1 MVYVDKSREC
11 RIFEG
16 PDDRNKMN
24 GIKKVEEKLKQIL
37 SERILVMD
45 GAMGTMIQQY
55 GLQEEDYRGERFRD
69 HPLSQKGNNDLLV
82 LTQPEIICEIHG
94 KYLAAGADM
103 VETDTFN
110 ANRISLADY
119 GMEELVYEINVAA
132 ARLARRAVDR
142 IMQEDPSRPRYVIG
156 TMGPTNKTA
165 SISPRV
171 EDPGYRAVTFDDLR
185 EVYAGQARGLI
196 DGGADLLMLETVF
209 DTLNVKAALA
219 GLEDVFTEK
228 GRRLPVMVSVTVV
241 DASGRT
247 LSGQTL
253 EAFVISVSHARLFSL
268 GLNCSLGAK
277 ELEPFVEEL
286 AQLTSLPVSVHPN
299 AGFPNQFGEYES
311 TPEQMGEVLE
321 RLMVRGH
328 VNIIGGCCGTTPAHI
343 REFAKRAA
351 GKKPRVAPPPAHLL
365 RLSGLE
371 PLTLFEGSNLINI
384 GERTN
389 VAGSRRFAR
398 LIREEQYEEALAVAR
413 QQVENGAQ
421 VIDVSMDDAM
431 LDAKRSM
438 VTFLN
443 LLAADPEIAR
453 VPVMIDSSKWEVLEA
468 GLKCLQ
474 GKGIVNSISLKE
486 GEEEFIAR
494 ARSIRLYGAAVVVM
508 AFDEEGQATSFE
520 RRIQIAERAYRL
532 LTEKAAFPPE
542 DIIFDLN
549 VLAIGTGLEEH
560 NRYAVEFIEAVRWVK
575 EHLPYVHTSGGI
587 SNLSFSFRGHN
598 PIREAMH
605 AAFLYHA
612 VKAGLDMAIVNAGR
626 LPLYDDIPR
635 ELLERVEDLI
645 FDRRPDAT
653 ERLLEYAAAA
663 GGEDS
668 GTAEKKEAWRQL
680 PLKERIIHSLVK
692 GIPDYV
698 EEDMQEA
705 IEAYPTALDIIE
717 GPMMEGMN
725 RVGDLFGSGKM
736 FLPQVIKSARVM
748 KRAVAVLEPVLEEEK
763 AAGGGLQQAAG
774 RVLLATVKGDVHD
787 IGKNIVGIVLQ
798 CNNYEIID
806 LGVMVPA
813 EKILETAEKEHA
825 DIIGLSGLITPS
837 LEEMVHL
844 AGEMEEKGFTQP
856 LLIGGATT
864 SVLHTAVRIEP
875 HYSHGVVH
883 VKDASRSVSVVGAL
897 LSEEKKRFLEETG
910 QYYEQLRRMNRK
922 KPGHYISL
930 EEARGR
936 RLRLTWEDYV
946 PPSPVTPGLT
956 VYEEIPLETVIP
968 YIDWTFFFHVWE
980 LKGKFPGIL
989 DHPQRGEEARKVYE
1003 EGQKCLQ
1010 RLTEE
1015 KILKVQAVVS
1025 LLPAAARGD
1034 DIVVYEDEER
1044 RQEKGVLYHLRQQEA
1059 RTATGHNLCL
1069 SDFVAPEKSG
1079 VNDHL
1084 GLFAVTAGVGLEHY
1098 LEEFG
1103 RQHDDF
1109 RALMVKALADRLA
1122 EAATEWLHEKVRR
1135 ELWGFAPE
1143 EKLTKEE
1150 LFRMR
1155 YQGIRPAYGY
1165 PACPDHSEKKNLF
1178 RLLGAEKHIG
1188 IRLTEGFAM
1197 VPAASVSGLIF
1208 SHPGSVYF
1216 DIRRILED
1224 QVADYALRRKIGLK
1238 EAEKYLSHL
1247 IYRENG

>member
-1 MVYVDKSREC
+1 MDKEAQ
-11 RIFEG
+11 
-16 PDDRNKMN
+16 
-24 GIKKVEEKLKQIL
+24 LKQIL
-37 SERILVMD
+37 QERVLVMD
-45 GAMGTMIQQY
+45 GAMGTMIQRH
-55 GLQEEDYRGERFRD
+55 GLKEEDYRGDRFRD

-82 LTQPEIICEIHG
+82 LTRPEIIREIHEQ
-94 KYLAAGADM
+94 YLLAGADM
-103 VETDTFN
+103 IETDTFN

-119 GMEELVYEINVAA
+119 GMEELVYEINLTA
-132 ARLARRAVDR
+132 ARLAREVADKVTA
-142 IMQEDPSRPRYVIG
+142 QDPSRPRFVIG

-165 SISPRV
+165 SISPKV

-185 EVYAGQARGLI
+185 EVYAEQARGLI

-209 DTLNVKAALA
+209 DTLNAKAALA
-219 GLEDVFTEK
+219 GLEEVFAEK
-228 GRRLPVMVSVTVV
+228 DRRLPVMVSVTVV

-268 GLNCSLGAK
+268 GLNCSMGAK

-286 AQLTSLPVSVHPN
+286 AQLTPLPVSVHPN

-321 RLMVRGH
+321 RLMQGGH
-328 VNIIGGCCGTTPAHI
+328 VNIIGGCCGTTPEHI
-343 REFAKRAA
+343 KEFARRAA
-351 GKKPRVAPPPAHLL
+351 GKRPRALPSHDHVLK
-365 RLSGLE
+365 LSGLE
-371 PLTLFEGSNLINI
+371 PLKVFEGSNLINI

-398 LIREEQYEEALAVAR
+398 LIREEKFEEALAVAR
-413 QQVENGAQ
+413 GQVENGAQ

-431 LDAKRSM
+431 LDAKKSM

-443 LLAADPEIAR
+443 LVAADPEIAR

-486 GEEEFIAR
+486 GEEDFLMKAR
-494 ARSIRLYGAAVVVM
+494 KIRLYGAAVVVM
-508 AFDEEGQATSFE
+508 GFDEEGQATTFD
-520 RRIQIAERAYRL
+520 RRTAIAERAYRL
-532 LTEKAAFPPE
+532 LTEKADFPPE

-560 NRYAVEFIEAVRWVK
+560 NRYALEFIEAVRWVK

-612 VKAGLDMAIVNAGR
+612 VKAGLDMAIVNAGK
-626 LPLYDDIPR
+626 LPMYDEIPP
-635 ELLERVEDLI
+635 ELLEKVEDLI

-653 ERLLEYAAAA
+653 ERLLEYAASATQTGNGA
-663 GGEDS
+663 E
-668 GTAEKKEAWRQL
+668 EKKEAWREL

-698 EEDMQEA
+698 EEDMAEA
-705 IEAYPTALDIIE
+705 IKAYPTALDIIE

-725 RVGDLFGSGKM
+725 KVGDLFGAGKM

-748 KRAVAVLEPVLEEEK
+748 KKAVAVLEPVLEEEK
-763 AAGGGLQQAAG
+763 AAGGGRQQAAG

-813 EKILETAEKEHA
+813 EKILETAQKEKT

-837 LEEMVHL
+837 LEEMVHV
-844 AGEMEEKGFTQP
+844 AGEMERKGFRQP

-864 SVLHTAVRIEP
+864 SVLHTAVKIAP
-875 HYSHGVVH
+875 HYKHGVVH
-883 VKDASRSVSVVGAL
+883 VKDASRSVAVVGSL
-897 LSEEKKRFLEETG
+897 LSGEKKQFLAETAQ
-910 QYYEQLRRMNRK
+910 QYEKLRTMNRK
-922 KPGHYISL
+922 KPGAYIPL
-930 EEARGR
+930 EEARKNR
-936 RLRLTWEDYV
+936 FRPDWDHYA
-946 PPSPVTPGLT
+946 PPPPVTPGTT
-956 VYEEIPLETVIP
+956 VFENIPLEEVMP
-968 YIDWTFFFHVWE
+968 FIDWTFFFHVWD

-989 DHPQRGEEARKVYE
+989 DHPERGEEARRVYE
-1003 EGQKCLQ
+1003 EGKHFLE
-1010 RLTEE
+1010 RLAEE
-1015 KILKVQAVVS
+1015 KVLKVQGVVS
-1025 LLPAAARGD
+1025 LLPAAAAGD
-1034 DIVVYEDEER
+1034 DIIVYEEEEHTR
-1044 RQEKGVLYHLRQQEA
+1044 VKGVLYHLRQQEA

-1069 SDFVAPEKSG
+1069 SDFIAPEETG
-1079 VNDHL
+1079 LQDHI
-1084 GLFAVTAGVGLEHY
+1084 GLFAVTGGLGLEHY
-1098 LEEFG
+1098 LEKFQKE
-1103 RQHDDF
+1103 HDDYQ
-1109 RALMVKALADRLA
+1109 ALMVKALADRLA
-1122 EAATEWLHEKVRR
+1122 EAATEWLHMKVRK
-1135 ELWGFAPE
+1135 ELWGFVPE
-1143 EKLTKEE
+1143 EQLSLED

-1178 RLLGAEKHIG
+1178 ALLEAEKHTG

-1197 VPAASVSGLIF
+1197 DPAASVSGLIF
-1208 SHPGSVYF
+1208 SHPEAVYF

-1224 QVADYALRRKIGLK
+1224 QVADYARRRKISRE

-1247 IYRENG
+1247 IYRDHD

>member
-1 MVYVDKSREC
+1 M
-11 RIFEG
+11 
-16 PDDRNKMN
+16 DRK
-24 GIKKVEEKLKQIL
+24 GERKEVEERLKKIL

-45 GAMGTMIQQY
+45 GAMGTMIQSH
-55 GLQEEDYRGERFRD
+55 GLSEEDYRGERFRD
-69 HPLSQKGNNDLLV
+69 HPMPQKGNNDLLV
-82 LTQPEIICEIHG
+82 LTRPGIIRGIHEL
-94 KYLAAGADM
+94 YLEAGADM
-103 VETDTFN
+103 IETDTFN

-119 GMEELVYEINVAA
+119 GMEDLVYEINVAA
-132 ARLARRAVDR
+132 ARLARAAADR
-142 IMQEDPSRPRYVIG
+142 YTAITPEKPRFVIG
-156 TMGPTNKTA
+156 TIGPTNKTA
-165 SISPRV
+165 SISPKV

-185 EVYAGQARGLI
+185 EVYAEQARGLI
-196 DGGADLLMLETVF
+196 DGGVDLLMLETVF
-209 DTLNVKAALA
+209 DTLNAKAALFA
-219 GLEDVFTEK
+219 LEEVFEEV

-253 EAFVISVSHARLFSL
+253 EAFVVSISHAPLFSL
-268 GLNCSLGAK
+268 GLNCSLGAE

-286 AQLTSLPVSVHPN
+286 SKLTPLPVSVHPN

-311 TPEQMGEVLE
+311 TPDQMGEVLE
-321 RLMVRGH
+321 RLMARGH
-328 VNIIGGCCGTTPAHI
+328 VNIIGGCCGTTPDHI
-343 REFAKRAA
+343 RAFAARAA
-351 GKKPRVAPPPAHLL
+351 GKQPRPLGGSEHVLQLA
-365 RLSGLE
+365 GLE
-371 PLTLFEGSNLINI
+371 PLKVFRGSNLINI

-398 LIREEQYEEALAVAR
+398 LIREEKYEEALAVAR

-431 LDAKRSM
+431 LDARRAM

-453 VPVMIDSSKWEVLEA
+453 VPVMIDSSKWEVIEA

-486 GEEEFIAR
+486 GEEDFLEKAR
-494 ARSIRLYGAAVVVM
+494 RIRRYGAAVVVM
-508 AFDEEGQATSFE
+508 AFDEEGQATTFE
-520 RRIQIAERAYRL
+520 RRTAIAERAYRL
-532 LTEKAAFPPE
+532 LTEKAHFPPE

-549 VLAIGTGLEEH
+549 VLAIGTGIEEH

-612 VKAGLDMAIVNAGR
+612 VKAGLDMAIVNAGK
-626 LPLYDDIPR
+626 LPLYDEIPP

-653 ERLLEYAAAA
+653 ERLLEYAAQADST
-663 GGEDS
+663 GGEVE
-668 GTAEKKEAWRQL
+668 EKGGESWRKL
-680 PLKERIIHSLVK
+680 PLHERIIHSLVK

-705 IEAYPTALDIIE
+705 IRTYPSALDIIE

-725 RVGDLFGSGKM
+725 KVGDLFGAGKM

-748 KRAVAVLEPVLEEEK
+748 KKAVAVLEPVLEEEK
-763 AAGGGLQQAAG
+763 AAGGGRQQAAG
-774 RVLLATVKGDVHD
+774 KVVLATVKGDVHD

-813 EKILETAEKEHA
+813 EKILETARREQA

-837 LEEMVHL
+837 LEEMVHV
-844 AGEMEEKGFTQP
+844 AQEMERKGFTQP

-864 SVLHTAVRIEP
+864 SVMHTAVKIRP

-883 VKDASRSVSVVGAL
+883 VKDASRSVAVVGSL
-897 LSEEKKRFLEETG
+897 LSGERQRFLEETDR
-910 QYYEQLRRMNRK
+910 YYEQLRRMNRRGLGQYL
-922 KPGHYISL
+922 PL
-930 EEARGR
+930 EEARHR
-936 RLRLTWEDYV
+936 RCRIDWDQYV
-946 PPSPVTPGLT
+946 PPPPRHPGIT
-956 VYEEIPLETVIP
+956 VYENIPLDEVIP

-989 DHPQRGEEARKVYE
+989 DHPERGAEARRVYE
-1003 EGQKCLQ
+1003 EGLQCLE
-1010 RLTEE
+1010 RLRCEG
-1015 KILKVQAVVS
+1015 ILQVRAVVS

-1034 DIVVYEDEER
+1034 DIIVYEDEER
-1044 RQEKGVLYHLRQQEA
+1044 KKEKGILHHLRQQEA
-1059 RTATGHNLCL
+1059 KTPTGHNLCL
-1069 SDFVAPEKSG
+1069 SDFIAPVS
-1079 VNDHL
+1079 VPLHDHL
-1084 GLFAVTAGVGLEHY
+1084 GLFAVTGGIGLEHY
-1098 LEEFG
+1098 LEKFEKE
-1103 RQHDDF
+1103 HDDF

-1122 EAATEWLHEKVRR
+1122 EAATEWLHEKVRK
-1135 ELWGFAPE
+1135 ELWGFAPDE
-1143 EKLTKEE
+1143 RLSKEE
-1150 LFRMR
+1150 LFRMK

-1165 PACPDHSEKKNLF
+1165 PACPDHSEKRTLF
-1178 RLLGAEKHIG
+1178 AMLEAEKHTG

-1197 VPAASVSGLIF
+1197 MPAASVSGLIF
-1208 SHPGSVYF
+1208 SHPESVYF
-1216 DIRRILED
+1216 DIRRILDD
-1224 QVADYALRRKIGLK
+1224 QVADYAMRKGIPLE
-1238 EAEKYLSHL
+1238 EAERYLSHL
-1247 IYRENG
+1247 IVRENG

>member
-1 MVYVDKSREC
+1 
-11 RIFEG
+11 
-16 PDDRNKMN
+16 
-24 GIKKVEEKLKQIL
+24 
-37 SERILVMD
+37 MD
-45 GAMGTMIQQY
+45 GAMGTMIQGY
-55 GLQEEDYRGERFRD
+55 GLKEEDYRGERFRD

-94 KYLAAGADM
+94 RYLAAGSDLI
-103 VETDTFN
+103 ETNTFN

-119 GMEELVYEINVAA
+119 GLEELVYEMNVAA
-132 ARLARRAVDR
+132 ARLARRAVEK
-142 IMQEDPSRPRYVIG
+142 IMAEDPSRSRYVIG

-185 EVYAGQARGLI
+185 EVYAEQAEGLL

-219 GLEDVFTEK
+219 GLEEVFEKK

-253 EAFVISVSHARLFSL
+253 EAFVISVSHASLFSL

-286 AQLTSLPVSVHPN
+286 AQLTPLPVSVHPN

-311 TPEQMGEVLE
+311 TPSQMGRVLE
-321 RLMVRGH
+321 RLMERGQ
-328 VNIIGGCCGTTPAHI
+328 VNIIGGCCGTTPDHI
-343 REFAKRAA
+343 REFARLAEGKR
-351 GKKPRVAPPPAHLL
+351 PRMLPPRDHVLK
-365 RLSGLE
+365 LSGLE
-371 PLTLFEGSNLINI
+371 PLKVFEGSNLINI

-398 LIREEQYEEALAVAR
+398 LIREEKYEEALAVAR

-431 LDAKRSM
+431 LDAKASM

-453 VPVMIDSSKWEVLEA
+453 VPVMIDSSRWEVLEA

-486 GEEEFIAR
+486 GEEDLLSKAR
-494 ARSIRLYGAAVVVM
+494 RIRRYGAAVVVM
-508 AFDEEGQATSFE
+508 AFDEEGQATSFA
-520 RRIQIAERAYRL
+520 RRTQIAERAYRL
-532 LTEKAAFPPE
+532 LTEQASFPPE

-560 NRYAVEFIEAVRWVK
+560 SRYAVEFIEAVRWVK

-587 SNLSFSFRGHN
+587 SNLSFAFRGHN

-612 VKAGLDMAIVNAGR
+612 VKAGLDMAIVNAGK
-626 LPLYDDIPR
+626 LPLYDEIPKD
-635 ELLERVEDLI
+635 LLGRVEDLI

-653 ERLLEYAAAA
+653 ERLLEYAARA
-663 GGEDS
+663 GEGQGSTE
-668 GTAEKKEAWRQL
+668 EKKETWRQL

-705 IEAYPTALDIIE
+705 IAAYPTALAIIE

-725 RVGDLFGSGKM
+725 KVGDLFGSGKM

-748 KRAVAVLEPVLEEEK
+748 KKAVAVLEPVLEEEK
-763 AAGGGLQQAAG
+763 AAGRGRQQAAG
-774 RVLLATVKGDVHD
+774 KVVLATVKGDVHD

-798 CNNYEIID
+798 CNNYEILD
-806 LGVMVPA
+806 LGVMVPV
-813 EKILETAEKEHA
+813 EKILETAQKEKA

-837 LEEMVHL
+837 LEEMVHV
-844 AGEMEEKGFTQP
+844 AEEMEQKGYTQP

-864 SVLHTAVRIEP
+864 SVLHTAVKIQPR
-875 HYSHGVVH
+875 YRHGVVH
-883 VKDASRSVSVVGAL
+883 VKDASRSVAVVGSL
-897 LSEEKKRFLEETG
+897 LSQEKKKFLEETAL
-910 QYYEQLRRMNRK
+910 YYEQLRKMNRK
-922 KPGHYISL
+922 KPGQYISL
-930 EEARGR
+930 EEARER
-936 RLRLTWEDYV
+936 RLRLRWEEYA
-946 PPSPVTPGLT
+946 PPQPLRPGRT
-956 VYEEIPLETVIP
+956 VYEEIPLEMLIP

-989 DHPQRGEEARKVYE
+989 DHPERGGEARKIYE
-1003 EGQKCLQ
+1003 EGKKCLE
-1010 RLTEE
+1010 RLAQE

-1025 LLPAAARGD
+1025 LLPAAAEGD
-1034 DIVVYEDEER
+1034 DIVIYHDGEHREVS
-1044 RQEKGVLYHLRQQEA
+1044 GVLYHLRQQEA

-1069 SDFVAPEKSG
+1069 SDFIAPATSSLR
-1079 VNDHL
+1079 DHV
-1084 GLFAVTAGVGLEHY
+1084 GLFAVTAGVGLDHY
-1098 LEEFG
+1098 LETFG
-1103 RQHDDF
+1103 REHDDF

-1122 EAATEWLHEKVRR
+1122 EAATEWLHERVRK
-1135 ELWGFAPE
+1135 ELWGFAPDE
-1143 EKLTKEE
+1143 ALSKED

-1178 RLLGAEKHIG
+1178 NLLQAEKHIG

-1197 VPAASVSGLIF
+1197 EPAASVSGLIF
-1208 SHPGSVYF
+1208 SHPEAVYF
-1216 DIRRILED
+1216 DIRRILND
-1224 QVADYALRRKIGLK
+1224 QAADYALRKKIGLK